1 MQAHQ
6 PMSSLG
12 YLVETVNADW
22 QLIARKTLFI
32 VYHFVRL
39 ESLLDCFG
47 VLDRWVMKQF
57 NG

>member
-1 MQAHQ
+1 
-6 PMSSLG
+6 MSSLG